1 MKKIL
6 SVICAAVTAL
16 FTTWH
21 MIPVKTVFSAVNT
34 EFIEE
39 QFDLP
44 VISID
49 TLGKSISTK
58 KEYAPSIVTIWDK
71 NGVLDTPETDIQLRL
86 RGNSTL
92 YVDKKSYKFK
102 FDKKQNPLGV
112 GDGPSKGW
120 NLLANYYDT
129 SLLRNMTAFHLG
141 DLLDNMPYSPNCR
154 SVELYVNGSY
164 QGVYLLCE
172 DINVNKNRLS
182 ITEEPDLVEGNGYL
196 VEMKRTST
204 EEHFEVDNTQYIINS
219 KLSDDY
225 PTAVLQEKYISN
237 YIAKSLNVL
246 RRQDKASAE
255 ELIDIP
261 SLVDNFIANEV
272 CKNNDIG
279 WGSFYICKDAGG
291 KLTFAPMWDYDLALG
306 NYENYKGFDS
316 PYGINEFDITSI
328 NSNSNQWYCYALQ
341 NDWFREAVAIRWK
354 EVTKRINTLSDYVKE
369 EAQKNIRSYVRNFE
383 MWEPLGKEYF
393 IETDSIAK
401 FTEYQEHIDYLS
413 EWIAK
418 RIQWL
423 DGYFSSEEFKNGV
436 FLDENNKPVDAENAF
451 AAINIMCSDI
461 SGRFDYEAPGFDIEA
476 TKWSSITFR
485 RFWFRAG
492 HKYRLSFDISGE
504 PTTELKYSLKA
515 EKLEYNFDLNDTV
528 PVTGEMTHYE
538 KEFESY
544 NTYYSYYFEI
554 EFTESGRVDVE
565 NLSLVDITPKE
576 LVIQGDVN
584 DDGIYDIADF
594 VLFKKWL
601 LGSSTAKLDN
611 WEAADL
617 CKDGRLDSFDMCL
630 MRRRLING

>member
-21 MIPVKTVFSAVNT
+21 MIPMNTVFSAVNT

-39 QFDLP
+39 QLDLP

-49 TLGKSISTK
+49 TLGKSSRTK
-58 KEYAPSIVTIWDK
+58 QEYAPSIVTIWDK
-71 NGVLDTPETDIQLRL
+71 NGVLDTPETDIQFRL

-112 GDGPSKGW
+112 GDGPGKGW

-141 DLLDNMPYSPNCR
+141 DMLDNMPYSPNCR

-172 DINVNKNRLS
+172 DINVNKNRLP

-204 EEHFEVDNTQYIINS
+204 EEHFEVDNTQYIIKS

-225 PTAVLQEKYISN
+225 PTAVLQEEYISN

-246 RRQDKASAE
+246 RRQDKSRAE

-341 NDWFREAVAIRWK
+341 NYWFREAVAIRWK
-354 EVTKRINTLSDYVKE
+354 EVTERIKTLPENVKE
-369 EAQKNIRSYVRNFE
+369 EAQKNIRSYLRNFE

-393 IETDSIAK
+393 IETYSIAK
-401 FTEYQEHIDYLS
+401 FTEFQEHTDYLS

-423 DGYFSSEEFKNGV
+423 DDYFSSEEFKNGV

-461 SGRFDYEAPGFDIEA
+461 SGSFDYEAPGFDIEA

-485 RFWFRAG
+485 RLWLRAG

-504 PTTELKYSLKA
+504 PITELKYSLKA
-515 EKLEYNFDLNDTV
+515 EKLEYNFDLSDTV

-630 MRRRLING
+630 MRRRLIT

>member
-21 MIPVKTVFSAVNT
+21 MIPMNTVFSAVNT

-39 QFDLP
+39 QLDLP

-49 TLGKSISTK
+49 TLGKSISNK

-71 NGVLDTPETDIQLRL
+71 NGVLDTPETDIQFRL

-112 GDGPSKGW
+112 GDGPGKGW

-141 DLLDNMPYSPNCR
+141 DMLDNMPYSPNCR

-182 ITEEPDLVEGNGYL
+182 ITEEPDLVQGNGYL

-204 EEHFEVDNTQYIINS
+204 EEHFEVDNTQYVIKS

-225 PTAVLQEKYISN
+225 PTAVLQEEYISN

-246 RRQDKASAE
+246 RRQDKARAE
-255 ELIDIP
+255 ELINIP

-341 NDWFREAVAIRWK
+341 NDWFREAVTIRWK
-354 EVTKRINTLSDYVKE
+354 EVTERIKTLPENVKE

-383 MWEPLGKEYF
+383 MWEPLGKE
-393 IETDSIAK
+393 
-401 FTEYQEHIDYLS
+401 
-413 EWIAK
+413 
-418 RIQWL
+418 
-423 DGYFSSEEFKNGV
+423 
-436 FLDENNKPVDAENAF
+436 
-451 AAINIMCSDI
+451 
-461 SGRFDYEAPGFDIEA
+461 
-476 TKWSSITFR
+476 
-485 RFWFRAG
+485 
-492 HKYRLSFDISGE
+492 
-504 PTTELKYSLKA
+504 
-515 EKLEYNFDLNDTV
+515 
-528 PVTGEMTHYE
+528 
-538 KEFESY
+538 
-544 NTYYSYYFEI
+544 
-554 EFTESGRVDVE
+554 
-565 NLSLVDITPKE
+565 
-576 LVIQGDVN
+576 
-584 DDGIYDIADF
+584 
-594 VLFKKWL
+594 
-601 LGSSTAKLDN
+601 
-611 WEAADL
+611 
-617 CKDGRLDSFDMCL
+617 
-630 MRRRLING
+630 

>member
-1 MKKIL
+1 
-6 SVICAAVTAL
+6 
-16 FTTWH
+16 
-21 MIPVKTVFSAVNT
+21 
-34 EFIEE
+34 
-39 QFDLP
+39 
-44 VISID
+44 
-49 TLGKSISTK
+49 
-58 KEYAPSIVTIWDK
+58 
-71 NGVLDTPETDIQLRL
+71 
-86 RGNSTL
+86 
-92 YVDKKSYKFK
+92 
-102 FDKKQNPLGV
+102 
-112 GDGPSKGW
+112 
-120 NLLANYYDT
+120 
-129 SLLRNMTAFHLG
+129 
-141 DLLDNMPYSPNCR
+141 
-154 SVELYVNGSY
+154 
-164 QGVYLLCE
+164 
-172 DINVNKNRLS
+172 
-182 ITEEPDLVEGNGYL
+182 
-196 VEMKRTST
+196 MKRTST
-204 EEHFEVDNTQYIINS
+204 EEHFEVDNTQYIIKS

-225 PTAVLQEKYISN
+225 PTAVLQEEYISN

-246 RRQDKASAE
+246 RRQDKARAE

-354 EVTKRINTLSDYVKE
+354 EVTERIKTLPENVKE
-369 EAQKNIRSYVRNFE
+369 EAQKNIRSYLRNFE

-393 IETDSIAK
+393 IETYSIAK
-401 FTEYQEHIDYLS
+401 FTEYHEHTDYLS

-423 DGYFSSEEFKNGV
+423 DDYFSSEEFKNGV

-461 SGRFDYEAPGFDIEA
+461 SGSFDYEAPGFDIEA

-485 RFWFRAG
+485 RLWLRAG

-504 PTTELKYSLKA
+504 PITELKYSLKA
-515 EKLEYNFDLNDTV
+515 EKLEYNFDLSDTV